1 MRNEGEG
8 ELSPGL
14 IPVDEPWPSVPE
26 EGVAL
31 CLSGGGYRAMLFH
44 LGGIIRLNEMGHL
57 EKVARV
63 SSVSAGSI
71 TAAVLGLAWRYLEFS
86 EEHRAENLDE
96 LVVAPIRKLAGR
108 TIDNPSII

>member
-1 MRNEGEG
+1 
-8 ELSPGL
+8 
-14 IPVDEPWPSVPE
+14 
-26 EGVAL
+26 
-31 CLSGGGYRAMLFH
+31 MLFH

-71 TAAVLGLAWRYLEFS
+71 TA
-86 EEHRAENLDE
+86 RAENLDE

>member
-1 MRNEGEG
+1 
-8 ELSPGL
+8 
-14 IPVDEPWPSVPE
+14 
-26 EGVAL
+26 
-31 CLSGGGYRAMLFH
+31 
-44 LGGIIRLNEMGHL
+44 
-57 EKVARV
+57 V